1 MAEQDQDSS
10 KQEPLSLEPQ
20 PVPAEPEPAPSE
32 PEPVAAKPEPVAA
45 EPEPVAVEPEPVA
58 VEPEP
63 VAAEPEE
70 PISLV
75 DYDETPGE
83 SKISTT
89 GADSL
94 LAGQKVHFKR
104 KLNVTGQGATRCRL
118 FHCRIALAPLEH
130 MEHSINEWLDSEEIE
145 IKHVGHIV
153 GTMEGKSPEP
163 NLVVMVWY

>member
-20 PVPAEPEPAPSE
+20 PVPAEPEPAPVE
-32 PEPVAAKPEPVAA
+32 PEPVAA
-45 EPEPVAVEPEPVA
+45 
-58 VEPEP
+58 EPEP

-83 SKISTT
+83 SKISRT

-94 LAGQKVHFKR
+94 LAGQKVHFER

-130 MEHSINEWLDSEEIE
+130 VEHSINEWLDSEEIE